1 MKTKIFVICSFWLL
15 FSLSSCDRKLIDQ
28 GIVTEANGD
37 VLIREAQTYFQ
48 TLTSQRARIAS
59 YDIPLPK
66 EWLDNRMPQW
76 AQAVTFTSDGK
87 NVV

>member
-1 MKTKIFVICSFWLL
+1 MKTKIFVVCSFWLL
-15 FSLSSCDRKLIDQ
+15 LSLLSCDRKLIDQ
-28 GIVTEANGD
+28 GITTEADGD
-37 VLIREAQTYFQ
+37 ILIREAQTYFQ
-48 TLTSQRARIAS
+48 TLTSHRARIAS